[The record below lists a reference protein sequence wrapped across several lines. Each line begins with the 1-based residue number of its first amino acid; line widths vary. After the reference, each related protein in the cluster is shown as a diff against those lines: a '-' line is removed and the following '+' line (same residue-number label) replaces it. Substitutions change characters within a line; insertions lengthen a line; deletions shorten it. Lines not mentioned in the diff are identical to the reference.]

1 MRIRMLVRSGRR
13 QAGFT
18 YLGMIIFVFI
28 IGMVGAATLKVG
40 SLLQRAQAE
49 TELLEIGAQ
58 FSAALR
64 SYAEATPRGQP
75 PQPLS
80 LQELLR
86 DPRFPNPRRH
96 LRKIFVDPVSGQ
108 AEWGLVRAGDGGR
121 ILGVHSLSQRQ
132 PLKLAKFDD
141 RFPNFENKQ
150 HLADWKFMAAGQ
162 GALAPARPGT
172 QPGMQPGM
180 PQAQPVMTP
189 PVEAPAGPA
198 AAPVAA
204 QAPMQEVTPP
214 APALVDPEPEPE
226 PEPQEPPEQDEASD
240 DQKDDDQ
247 RDEDNKD
254 EDEPQQAPA
263 QDAGR

>member
-1 MRIRMLVRSGRR
+1 MRIRVLVRSGRR

-121 ILGVHSLSQRQ
+121 ILGVHSLSQAQ

-162 GALAPARPGT
+162 GALAPARPGR
-172 QPGMQPGM
+172 QPGM

-204 QAPMQEVTPP
+204 QAPMQEVAPP
-214 APALVDPEPEPE
+214 ARVEPEPEPE
-226 PEPQEPPEQDEASD
+226 PEPPEPPAQDEASD

-247 RDEDNKD
+247 KDDDKTD
-254 EDEPQQAPA
+254 EDEPQQPPA

>member
-1 MRIRMLVRSGRR
+1 MRLRMLVRSGRR

-121 ILGVHSLSQRQ
+121 ILGVHSLSQAQ

-162 GALAPARPGT
+162 GALAPAR
-172 QPGMQPGM
+172 PGMQPGM

-226 PEPQEPPEQDEASD
+226 PQEPPAQDEASD

-247 RDEDNKD
+247 KDEDKKD
-254 EDEPQQAPA
+254 EDEPQQPPA